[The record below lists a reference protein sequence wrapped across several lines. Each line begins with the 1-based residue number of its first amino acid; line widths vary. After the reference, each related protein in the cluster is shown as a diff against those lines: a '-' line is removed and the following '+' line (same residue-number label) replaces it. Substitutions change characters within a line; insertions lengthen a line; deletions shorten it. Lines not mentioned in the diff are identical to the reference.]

1 MIWLFRRGL
10 LRPFGPAWLAFAGY
24 RYWKRL
30 PPARKAEIKRRARVG
45 YEASTRDRA
54 IEIERAGDLAS
65 ESGPTQYAG
74 AEP

>member
-30 PPARKAEIKRRARVG
+30 PPAQKAEIRRRTRALATKLRRAVS
-45 YEASTRDRA
+45 STAR
-54 IEIERAGDLAS
+54 
-65 ESGPTQYAG
+65 
-74 AEP
+74 

>member
-1 MIWLFRRGL
+1 LE
-10 LRPFGPAWLAFAGY
+10 PDFAGY
-24 RYWKRL
+24 VAGAFDPSRAVECRSFV
-30 PPARKAEIKRRARVG
+30 AKARARLG